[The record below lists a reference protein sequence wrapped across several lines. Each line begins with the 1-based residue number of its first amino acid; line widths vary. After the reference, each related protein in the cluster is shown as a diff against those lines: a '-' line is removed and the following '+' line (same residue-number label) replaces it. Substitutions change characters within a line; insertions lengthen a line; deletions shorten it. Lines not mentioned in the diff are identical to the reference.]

1 MLPSEPARR
10 MYKTYFRP
18 ILMNGAETL
27 TLAEKHS
34 SRIQGAEMKFL
45 SKRNFEEECIEMMEE
60 ETWND

>member
-1 MLPSEPARR
+1 
-10 MYKTYFRP
+10 
-18 ILMNGAETL
+18 MNGAETL